1 MTEDIPDEAKAQI
14 DEQTRQQTAKQ
25 GLQANQRHVNERK
38 FNPSFLER
46 IQDPDLDSEIHSWVR
61 SEFPALFSGA
71 QVVGQRDPTFEQQ
84 QEFLNRSKAEKFVAE
99 QSPGALLQR
108 HPGVHATMEGAEAQT
123 REPPTDAARAIQS
136 DEKRVVRNAM
146 ELATTRQGLAV
157 GARGLRSVT
166 TATSETR
173 TVRKEADDDDG
184 ILASATGVFG

>member
-1 MTEDIPDEAKAQI
+1 MSEDIPDEAKAQI

-25 GLQANQRHVNERK
+25 GLKANQRHVNERK

-84 QEFLNRSKAEKFVAE
+84 QEFLNRSKAEKFIAE
-99 QSPGALLQR
+99 RSPGALLQR
-108 HPGVHATMEGAEAQT
+108 HPGVHATMESADSPSDVSDT
-123 REPPTDAARAIQS
+123 MQS
-136 DEKRVVRNAM
+136 DHKRVTRNAM

-184 ILASATGVFG
+184 ILANATGVFG

>member
-1 MTEDIPDEAKAQI
+1 
-14 DEQTRQQTAKQ
+14 
-25 GLQANQRHVNERK
+25 
-38 FNPSFLER
+38 
-46 IQDPDLDSEIHSWVR
+46 
-61 SEFPALFSGA
+61 
-71 QVVGQRDPTFEQQ
+71 
-84 QEFLNRSKAEKFVAE
+84 
-99 QSPGALLQR
+99 
-108 HPGVHATMEGAEAQT
+108 VHATMEGAQAQT
-123 REPPTDAARAIQS
+123 REPPDDAARAIQS